1 MDTHALQ
8 ATAIVDRIVSG
19 WKGAPPVTVVNETT
33 DLPIPAPPDVR
44 GLWLRGH
51 TFIVSGSQPLSAV
64 GETLAHEAI
73 GHHSVRAT
81 LGTHWV
87 PYLRAIQHGLRRD
100 DSHLKGFQQ
109 RVRSSYVDDNGVFN
123 LSPLYESD
131 EITAAIAQHCFHTPS
146 GRLKVDQPLRKMMR
160 AAAGHISREALY
172 FERPVDFDQVLGTLL
187 AAEHRLRYGG
197 LFFGLGRLLNGWYAA
212 TMSNP
217 LDRYNPPM
225 SMHESESL
233 LKAESD
239 RRFGFDG
246 FMLLLATLVLLFSV
260 GAIVY
265 GFLEIIGIL

>member
-1 MDTHALQ
+1 MNTHALQ

-33 DLPIPAPPDVR
+33 DLPIPAPSDAR

-87 PYLRAIQHGLRRD
+87 PFLRSIQHGLRSS
-100 DSHLKGFQQ
+100 DSQLKVFQQ

-123 LSPLYESD
+123 LSPLAESD
-131 EITAAIAQHCFHTPS
+131 EITAVIAENCFHSPS
-146 GRLKVDQPLRKMMR
+146 GRLKVDQPFRKIMR
-160 AAAGHISREALY
+160 AAAGHISRETLY
-172 FERPVDFDQVLGTLL
+172 FKSPVDFDQVLGTLL
-187 AAEHRLRYGG
+187 AAEHRLRYGS
-197 LFFGLGRLLNGWYAA
+197 LFFGLGHLLNGWYAA
-212 TMSNP
+212 PMSNP
-217 LDRYNPPM
+217 LDRYTPPM
-225 SMHESESL
+225 SVQDSQSL
-233 LKAESD
+233 LKAEAD

-246 FMLLLATLVLLFSV
+246 FMLLLATLLLLFSV